1 MSAPLARRALGWA
14 FLAMLAAG
22 CGSEPQASVSGV
34 VHLAPSLPPEA
45 RKLRQLFIY
54 LEPAQGGPPFAVQ
67 RLVEPSFPLRFV
79 MTPDDVFAPGRAFS
93 GQVRVR
99 ARLLGENLTDYELG
113 PLRRANGAAP
123 LARGS
128 YEGVSARPAP
138 IGARD
143 VEVVIAQ
150 AGSAEPPKEAAKKPE
165 APARGQAPAA
175 PPSPPQA
182 QARPPAQTQPQAPKP
197 PEAAAPAGGGAI
209 SGTVVLAPA
218 LAGKA
223 GGKRALFLIARPEG
237 GGPPLAVV
245 RIPEPK
251 FPLAFQISQEHVMM
265 PGVKFEGRVR
275 LVARVDADGSAGPP
289 QKGDLEGQAPDPVAA
304 GTSGVTIVVDKEY

>member
-1 MSAPLARRALGWA
+1 MLGKRKNGVLSAPLARRALGWA

-79 MTPDDVFAPGRAFS
+79 MTPDDVFAPGQAFS

-99 ARLLGENLTDYELG
+99 ARLLGENLVDYELG
-113 PLRRANGAAP
+113 PLRRAKAAAP
-123 LARGS
+123 LAKGS
-128 YEGVSARPAP
+128 YEGVSARPAA

-143 VEVVIAQ
+143 VEVVIGQ

-165 APARGQAPAA
+165 APAA
-175 PPSPPQA
+175 PPSPPSA
-182 QARPPAQTQPQAPKP
+182 QAQPQAQRP
-197 PEAAAPAGGGAI
+197 PRAAAPAGGGAI
-209 SGTVVLAPA
+209 SGTIVLAPA

-289 QKGDLEGQAPDPVAA
+289 QKGDLEGQAPAPVAA